1 MAKGRRVG
9 YSLPEAMSESLIEQI
24 YRKEW
29 SRILA
34 ILIRLV
40 GSFELAEDAVQAAFS
55 AAVEQWPRQGMPG
68 NPRAWLISTA
78 RHKAIDALRRQSH
91 LLDSAE
97 SETVLEAL
105 QQTFSCGIED
115 PSMLDD
121 DRLRLIFTCCH
132 PALSREAQVALTLRT
147 LCGLTTEQIA
157 DAFLVPLV
165 TMRQRLVRAKQKIH
179 DAGIPYRTPSRADL
193 DERLASVLLVVY
205 LVFNEGYSDPG
216 RRIGLCEEAIRL
228 GHLLEELL
236 PQQAEVRGIL
246 ALMVLHHSRRA
257 ARLGD
262 NGDFILLE
270 DQDRSLWHRGE
281 MRQGLEL
288 AASAMRD
295 GPGPYSIQAAIVSI
309 HVRARHAS
317 ETDWAQIVTLYDALL
332 RLNPSPV
339 IELNRAV
346 AVAMA
351 KGCQA
356 GLGLL
361 DDLDSRAELSN
372 YALLPAARGALLLRL
387 RQWEPAAKAYRKALA
402 LASPDPA
409 DPERRFLAQRLAE
422 AETNHGGA
430 TGDAPD

>member
-1 MAKGRRVG
+1 
-9 YSLPEAMSESLIEQI
+9 MSESPIEQI
-24 YRKEW
+24 YREEW

-55 AAVEQWPRQGMPG
+55 AAVEQWPRQGTPA

-78 RHKAIDALRRQSH
+78 RHKAIDALRRQSR

-97 SETVLEAL
+97 SEKVLEAL
-105 QQTFSCGIED
+105 QQTFSYGIED
-115 PSMLDD
+115 SSMLED

-147 LCGLTTEQIA
+147 LCGLTTEEIA
-157 DAFLVPLV
+157 GAFLVPLA
-165 TMRQRLVRAKQKIH
+165 TMAQRLVRAKQKIH

-228 GHLLEELL
+228 GHLLKELL
-236 PQQAEVRGIL
+236 PRQAEVRGIL
-246 ALMVLHHSRRA
+246 ALMILHHSRRA
-257 ARLGD
+257 ARIRE

-270 DQDRSLWHRGE
+270 DQDRSLWRMEE
-281 MRQGLEL
+281 MQQGLEL
-288 AASAMRD
+288 AASGMRD
-295 GPGPYSIQAAIVSI
+295 GPGPYSIQAAIAAC
-309 HVRARHAS
+309 HVRAGHAS
-317 ETDWAQIVTLYDALL
+317 QTDWAEIVLLYDALL

-351 KGCQA
+351 EGSEA
-356 GLGLL
+356 GLALL
-361 DDLDSRAELSN
+361 DDLNARAELSN

-387 RQWEPAAKAYRKALA
+387 KQWELAAHAYRKALA
-402 LASPDPA
+402 LASPDPE

-422 AETNHGGA
+422 AEANLRGCGI
-430 TGDAPD
+430 